1 LTLARGRLI
10 KAGDAGRARKVP
22 DRADDVAKATA
33 LLLTASARAGDE
45 DERARDRIVAL
56 SRLLAERLIGRA
68 IELSPETV
76 VALAAR
82 VLGEARNARRVHVF
96 VSPTQVTTLESA
108 TAAFDPEGRVHTIT
122 GDPSLG
128 AGDIRLETEL
138 GAVEACVGNQ
148 LDRLALRLRDA
159 LRS

>member
-1 LTLARGRLI
+1 MLARGRLVR
-10 KAGDAGRARKVP
+10 AADAGTARKVP
-22 DRADDVAKATA
+22 NRADDLAEAVA
-33 LLLTASARAGDE
+33 LLMTANARAAAD
-45 DERARDRIVAL
+45 DERALDRVVTL

-68 IELSPETV
+68 LELAPETI
-76 VALAAR
+76 VALAER
-82 VLGEARNARRVHVF
+82 VLAEARNARRVHVF
-96 VSPTQVTTLESA
+96 VDPAHVPALESA
-108 TAAFDPEGRVHTIT
+108 TTAFDPEGRVHAVT

-138 GAVEACVGNQ
+138 GTVEARIDGE

>member
-1 LTLARGRLI
+1 LTLARGRLVR
-10 KAGDAGRARKVP
+10 ATDAALARKVT
-22 DRADDVAKATA
+22 RHADGLADATA
-33 LLLTASARAGDE
+33 LLMTANARAADA
-45 DERARDRIVAL
+45 DERALDNVVAL

-68 IELSPETV
+68 LELTPETI
-76 VALAAR
+76 VALAHG
-82 VLGEARNARRVHVF
+82 VLGEARSARRVHIF
-96 VSPTQVTTLESA
+96 VSPAQVPTLEGA

-122 GDPSLG
+122 GDASLG

-138 GAVEACVGNQ
+138 GTVEARVDNE